1 MRISFQNRSV
11 HKSSWITFVRI
22 TNNIFFIRFIFKSQ
36 FPFQTGRKTCTA
48 STNPRLR
55 NHRPEPEAD
64 DQVHSKVIDP
74 ELDEETELPL
84 EPDESQVGVE
94 GVGELDI
101 GEPLELDRAELAA
114 RVRAMRA
121 AR

>member
-1 MRISFQNRSV
+1 MTS
-11 HKSSWITFVRI
+11 
-22 TNNIFFIRFIFKSQ
+22 
-36 FPFQTGRKTCTA
+36 KTKTA
-48 STNPRLR
+48 PRYPHRPTNPRLR

-94 GVGELDI
+94 GLGELDI

-114 RVRAMRA
+114 EMSEDPVRLYLREIGAVKLHA
-121 AR
+121 